1 MEKEFDRYRVELGEY
16 ITLLNSVRTLPMEPG
31 RRNTVILAFLYVVQ
45 PIELVFVRLRSLQCA
60 VHSSFFLRLR
70 RWMGIAKLLYNIRR
84 FTSGLILPEICS
96 DR

>member
-31 RRNTVILAFLYVVQ
+31 RRNTVILTFLYVVQ
-45 PIELVFVRLRSLQCA
+45 PIELVFVRLRSLQCT

-70 RWMGIAKLLYNIRR
+70 RWMGIAKI
-84 FTSGLILPEICS
+84 IV
-96 DR
+96 